1 MKRKLG
7 SLFAGAG
14 AMTLAV
20 LGVPAA
26 TAVATAS
33 PAATVTAGPSAQTFT
48 LTKVTTTVKFIR
60 TTTFTPTQKVSGA
73 PASPTAKVGRVQ
85 APNEPNIGKGLNP
98 AGRPGPKRPGAQQ
111 STSSLTDPLT
121 GATTTLTTTSSAA
134 TVEGIN
140 AFGQGLLH
148 PTYTPTRFG
157 VPGLAVEPPDQGLC
171 SNGTYTVE
179 VNNEVMRVF
188 TGTSLT
194 PVQKTNNQTNHGMA
208 LENLFTAPEIFGVTR
223 PGGTVNVQGDP
234 RCQWDPTSGR
244 WFASQIWLTE
254 SGFKSTS
261 NARFGWAGTF
271 VAVSQTTNPTGS
283 WNVFFVPDQFN
294 AQHIDGCN
302 NTPITALTRKGH
314 RHLANPCFGDQPLLG
329 INGNSVFISVNDY
342 PILTLTGPFG
352 VANTYFLNKSDL
364 TSFTANTHRT
374 LSPIWWTHE
383 GDTLARPGAPV
394 TCPADHCT
402 WYSIVPAVSDGTYP
416 SSTTLYAMSNV
427 TFTTT
432 GGTKVALWQF
442 DTAAI
447 STTGT
452 TFRGSVAI
460 TTSEKYTEPPLA
472 VQAPG
477 TTPLGTLWKQLQFR
491 TSHKSTHVAPPTP
504 GPIETNT
511 DRITTAAYDPA
522 TGKVWGA
529 LNTGVTV
536 AGANQAGIAWFAV
549 TPPTLGGRFS
559 GPSTETSGYVS
570 VRGADVYFPSIA
582 FTNGGAGLMDFGF
595 SGSTY
600 HPSAAFVSVT
610 GTTPSVTST
619 AHVAH
624 MGKGPQDGFTE
635 YTSYG
640 TSTFRPRW
648 GDYSMAL
655 ASGTTFYFAT
665 ETIYQACSTAAFQTT
680 MTCGASRS
688 ELANWSTSVSK
699 L

>member
-14 AMTLAV
+14 TMMLAV

-26 TAVATAS
+26 TATATAAS
-33 PAATVTAGPSAQTFT
+33 AAAVTAGPSAQTFN
-48 LTKVTTTVKFIR
+48 LTKVTTTVKFIG
-60 TTTFTPTQKVSGA
+60 TTKFAPTKEASGA
-73 PASPTAKVGRVQ
+73 PASTTAKVGRVQ

-111 STSSLTDPLT
+111 SASSLTAPET
-121 GATTTLTTTSSAA
+121 PATTTLTTTSGAA

-188 TGTSLT
+188 TGTSLS
-194 PVQKTNNQTNHGMA
+194 PVTGTKNGMA
-208 LENLFTAPEIFGVTR
+208 LENLFTAPEIFGVTSA
-223 PGGTVNVQGDP
+223 GGTVNIQGDP

-254 SGFKSTS
+254 SGFKSAS

-271 VAVSQTTNPTGS
+271 VAVSQTTNPAGS

-294 AQHIDGCN
+294 AQKIDNCN

-329 INGNSVFISVNDY
+329 INGNSVFISVNDF

-364 TSFTANTHRT
+364 VSFTATTHRT

-402 WYSIVPAVSDGTYP
+402 WYSIAPAVSDGTYP
-416 SSTTLYAMSNV
+416 STTLYAMSNV

-432 GGTKVALWQF
+432 GGTQVALWQF

-452 TFRGSVAI
+452 TLAGSVAI
-460 TTSEKYTEPPLA
+460 TSSEKYTEPPLA
-472 VQAPG
+472 VQASG
-477 TTPLGTLWKQLQFR
+477 TTPLGTLWKQIQFR
-491 TSHKSTHVAPPTP
+491 TTHKKTHLAPPTP
-504 GPIETNT
+504 GPIQTNT

-522 TGKVWGA
+522 TGDVWGA

-536 AGANQAGIAWFAV
+536 TGANQAGIAWSEV
-549 TPPTLGGRFS
+549 TPPALGSSFGA
-559 GPSTETSGYVS
+559 STETSGYVS
-570 VRGADVYFPSIA
+570 VRGADVYYPSIS
-582 FTNGGAGLMDFGF
+582 FTNRGAGLMDFGF

-600 HPSAAFVSVT
+600 HPSAAFVSVK
-610 GTTPSVTST
+610 GTTPSVTPT

-624 MGKGPQDGFTE
+624 RGTGPQDSFTE

-665 ETIYQACSTAAFQTT
+665 ETIFQTCSTAEFQATL
-680 MTCGASRS
+680 TCGTTRS